1 MQLDNISVT
10 KIRMIMILSPIDKL
24 TDVQRQAWKQ
34 YYHMHDLC
42 EYSYRTQMIAF
53 ADFCSDNNIN
63 L

>member
-1 MQLDNISVT
+1 
-10 KIRMIMILSPIDKL
+10 MILSPIDKL